1 VVCAWYCKRS
11 LSGFLLNLKE
21 QRRQRHLCRKALLAQ
36 PRAQSSTRN
45 AASPAPF
52 RLPRLCRFL
61 SIFAELYGCRSV
73 FRRMCREKGVL
84 VWERAFVL
92 GFTTVT
98 LLNFSVEWICRVCLH
113 NGVLLVVWA
122 DVFAVCCLVVLSLLA
137 GK

>member
-1 VVCAWYCKRS
+1 
-11 LSGFLLNLKE
+11 
-21 QRRQRHLCRKALLAQ
+21 
-36 PRAQSSTRN
+36 
-45 AASPAPF
+45 
-52 RLPRLCRFL
+52 
-61 SIFAELYGCRSV
+61 
-73 FRRMCREKGVL
+73 VL